1 MTLIDT
7 TRDKL
12 NNLCEKHNVKE
23 LYLFG
28 SILTDRFID
37 SSDVDILVQFGSV
50 ELEQYADNYFDFKEE
65 LELLFKR
72 PVDLVE
78 NQAIKNPVF
87 RKVVDREKQL
97 VYERKDS

>member
-7 TRDKL
+7 NRDKL

-65 LELLFKR
+65 LEQLFNR

-97 VYERKDS
+97 IYERKDS

>member
-7 TRDKL
+7 CRDKL
-12 NNLCEKHNVKE
+12 NNLCEKHYVKE

-37 SSDVDILVQFGSV
+37 SSDVDILVQFGSI
-50 ELEQYADNYFDFKEE
+50 ELELYADNYFDFKEE

-78 NQAIKNPVF
+78 NQAIKNPIF
-87 RKVVDREKQL
+87 RRVIDREKQL
-97 VYERKDS
+97 AHERKDS